1 MAYLFGVTHP
11 IAQKY
16 LKCRKKKSQ
25 NHDWATEIGSHV
37 GVYLKD

>member
-16 LKCRKKKSQ
+16 LKCGKEWSESW
-25 NHDWATEIGSHV
+25 WATEIESHA
-37 GVYLKD
+37 GVCLKN